1 MSYLRKKFKSY
12 FSENS
17 LYIFWYTVTRLPR
30 RLYNNFFQKYHLLKA
45 AALSYAT
52 VLCLVPLL
60 ALSFS
65 VANIALD
72 HLGPDQ
78 TNELLDNLIVN
89 TVPQLRLLEHENQVE
104 LNQNFEAQFDAMPRI
119 EDIRERVKE
128 VIESVGS
135 GQMGLIGL
143 GFLLFLSVSLVLTM
157 EHIFNDIWGG
167 TSSRSLLSRAALYL
181 VIIVI
186 GLIFLS
192 LAVTLSGQWQHT
204 IVGRQLQQIP
214 YLNPLIGTMTPF
226 VLFWFILT
234 FIYLILP
241 NTKVKFWAAIIG
253 GVVGGSLLQLN
264 SMLSSLYI
272 VNLIMISRIYGSL
285 GILPIFLVGLYASW
299 LIVLLGAELAHSL
312 EEVAEKGQML
322 FGTPE
327 A

>member
-1 MSYLRKKFKSY
+1 M
-12 FSENS
+12 
-17 LYIFWYTVTRLPR
+17 
-30 RLYNNFFQKYHLLKA
+30 
-45 AALSYAT
+45 SYAT

-72 HLGPDQ
+72 RLGPDQ

-89 TVPQLRLLEHENQVE
+89 TVPQLRLLEHENQIE
-104 LNQNFEAQFDAMPRI
+104 LNRDFEAQLDAMPRI
-119 EDIRERVKE
+119 ADIRERVKE

-167 TSSRSLLSRAALYL
+167 ASPRSFLSRAALYL

-192 LAVTLSGQWQHT
+192 LAITLSGQWQHT
-204 IVGRQLQQIP
+204 VIGQQLQQIP

-226 VLFWFILT
+226 VLFWFILS
-234 FIYLILP
+234 FIYMILP
-241 NTKVKFWAAIIG
+241 NTKVKPWAAVIG
-253 GVVGGSLLQLN
+253 GVVAGSLLQLN

-299 LIVLLGAELAHSL
+299 LIVLFGAVLAHSL
-312 EEVAEKGQML
+312 EKVEARAREL
-322 FGTPE
+322 FT
-327 A
+327 